1 MGKAIVIGISI
12 FVIILAILAGLLY
25 YSYTQIDVTLTDV
38 NYISIE
44 WAEFSWEVLI
54 NLGLNILAGNWL
66 DAAFDLVE
74 AINLDLEFT
83 LYNGGLLPV
92 YIPELTYD
100 LFVNDV
106 NVGKGFSPVNL
117 TINPGQTREISVMQ
131 NFQKNSL
138 APTVKK
144 IVASDG
150 VMILKVSGTAH
161 FKMWFLDIPIPFEST
176 KSISIKDEIR
186 KKLDSEIQRLQ
197 PETAETAESI
207 VQSFVEG
214 LDGNVQDL
222 ELRLSGDYLVD
233 KTYRVGPGSY
243 TFVGFEKDCSFNL
256 QGGFIANAI
265 LGDDIY
271 VYVVDED
278 NFQNYDD
285 GQKFSSSYDSGKV
298 EYDIFDL
305 NLAPGKYY
313 IIISNQYSLF
323 STKTVQL
330 EAATSCR

>member
-12 FVIILAILAGLLY
+12 FVIIVAILAGLY

-44 WAEFSWEVLI
+44 WAEFSWQVLI
-54 NLGLNILAGNWL
+54 NLGLNVLAGNWL
-66 DAAFDLVE
+66 DAAFDLIE
-74 AINLDLEFT
+74 AINLDLEFA

-106 NVGKGFSPVNL
+106 SVGKGFSPVNL
-117 TINPGQTREISVMQ
+117 TINPGETREISVMQ
-131 NFQKNSL
+131 NFQKSGL
-138 APTVKK
+138 APAVEK
-144 IVASDG
+144 IVENDG
-150 VMILKVSGTAH
+150 VIILKVSGTAH
-161 FKMWFLDIPIPFEST
+161 FKLWFLDIPIPFEST

-197 PETAETAESI
+197 PETVRTVESI
-207 VQSFVEG
+207 IQSFVEG

-222 ELRLSGDYLVD
+222 ELKLSGDYLVD
-233 KTYRVGPGSY
+233 KSYRVGPGSY
-243 TFVGFEKDCSFNL
+243 TFIGFEKDCSFNL

-271 VYVVDED
+271 VYVVNED
-278 NFQNYDD
+278 NFQKYDS
-285 GQKFSSSYDSGKV
+285 GQEFSSYYDSGKV
-298 EYDIFDL
+298 EYDTFDT
-305 NLAPGKYY
+305 NLEAGKYY
-313 IIISNQYSLF
+313 IIISNQHSLF